1 MIELSKGGQGLA
13 IAEMFFCQ
21 MGQKGSVFEKA
32 WILVSSQAVFKII
45 NGHALS
51 WSDAKSRTMPWLNIA
66 SRRILEFIDVKI
78 KLENLFTVFNLYRNI
93 FHPVRH
99 RA

>member
-21 MGQKGSVFEKA
+21 MGQKGSVFEKV

-51 WSDAKSRTMPWLNIA
+51 
-66 SRRILEFIDVKI
+66 
-78 KLENLFTVFNLYRNI
+78 
-93 FHPVRH
+93 
-99 RA
+99 